1 MKAIL
6 IILISIF
13 SLCSNHST
21 AQGNEPKKIVTF
33 TEAQN
38 SKKKQELTASNNK
51 SKKNNNEPVK
61 IKTLQET
68 KSTKQKQETEAS
80 QNKGKKSDSEPVKIT
95 TYENA
100 LNAKQ
105 KQETEASQQKIKTNS
120 ENQVSIIIL
129 VRHAEKGEDGTKD
142 PSLSDKGKQRANTFA
157 HFFKDASIDAFYAT
171 PYKRAIETITPL
183 AKENG
188 KEVLT
193 YNPTDRNS
201 FSEMIQAGKGKKIV
215 IAGHSNTV
223 PPMVNALIG
232 KNEFTNMDE
241 SDYGKIWFIVFKGD
255 ELIDY
260 SVLNY

>member
-6 IILISIF
+6 IILICIF
-13 SLCSNHST
+13 SLNTNYSV
-21 AQGNEPKKIVTF
+21 AQSNEPKKIVTF

-38 SKKKQELTASNNK
+38 SKQKQEVTASNNE
-51 SKKNNNEPVK
+51 SKKKNNEPVK
-61 IKTLQET
+61 IKTLEET
-68 KSTKQKQETEAS
+68 KSTKQKQETER
-80 QNKGKKSDSEPVKIT
+80 
-95 TYENA
+95 
-100 LNAKQ
+100 
-105 KQETEASQQKIKTNS
+105 SQQKIKTNS
-120 ENQVSIIIL
+120 ESKLSTIIL

-142 PSLSDKGKQRANTFA
+142 PSLSDKGKQRADLLA
-157 HFFKDASIDAFYAT
+157 HFLKDVSIDAFYAT

-183 AKENG
+183 AKANG

-223 PPMVNALIG
+223 PPMVNALIR
-232 KNEFTNMDE
+232 KNEFNNMDE
-241 SDYGKIWFIVFKGD
+241 NDYGKIWFIVFRGD